1 MRILRL
7 AAARAL
13 TALLVVTTASGTAAA
28 HEIGQT
34 QVTATLSQ
42 NGRYQLDV
50 VVDPDVLLTKML
62 VRDRQT
68 LQASPG
74 RTERDRRIA
83 ALASTFVDAVQ
94 ISFDGIAVRP
104 QFEYLPASAFTD
116 LAAAPSVVRLT
127 GSAPAGAQTLR
138 FGYGLALGA
147 YALNLRIG
155 DSPQQTFWID
165 GPQLSESMSL
175 VPPPAATG
183 SAVAWQYLRFGFTH
197 ILPNGLDHIL
207 FVVGLFLLSLRW
219 RPLLMQISAFTL
231 AHSITLG
238 LTMYGVV
245 SLPARLVEPMIAV
258 SIVYVAVENLLTTEL
273 KPWRVAL
280 VFSFG
285 LLHGM
290 GFAGVLRDVGLPR
303 PQFLTALL
311 AFNAGV
317 EAGQLTVVALA
328 FGAVA
333 YWRRNHP
340 VYRRLVVQPVS
351 VGISLIGLFWT
362 LQRALR

>member
-1 MRILRL
+1 MRCFRRTP
-7 AAARAL
+7 AAVVAV
-13 TALLVVTTASGTAAA
+13 LVWVASCAASA

-34 QVTATLSQ
+34 QVTATFFQ
-42 NGRYQLDV
+42 NGGYQFDIA
-50 VVDPDVLLTKML
+50 VDPDVLLTKLLIGNGQAPMAVL
-62 VRDRQT
+62 DR
-68 LQASPG
+68 A
-74 RTERDRRIA
+74 ERDRRIE
-83 ALASTFVDAVQ
+83 ALGSTFVGSVQ
-94 ISFDGIAVRP
+94 IAFDGAIVSPR
-104 QFEYLPASAFTD
+104 FEYLRASPLSDF
-116 LAAAPSVVRLT
+116 AAAPSIVRLT
-127 GSAPAGAQTLR
+127 GAVPAGAQSLR
-138 FGYGLALGA
+138 FAYGLAMGA

-155 DSPQQTFWID
+155 ESPQQTFWID
-165 GPQLSESMSL
+165 GPQLGDAMSL
-175 VPPPAATG
+175 APPPPASRA
-183 SAVAWQYLRFGFTH
+183 AVAWQYLRFGYTH

-219 RPLLMQISAFTL
+219 RPLLLQISAFTL

-258 SIVYVAVENLLTTEL
+258 SIVYVAVENLVTTEL

-311 AFNAGV
+311 AFNGGV

-328 FGAVA
+328 FVAVA
-333 YWRRNHP
+333 YWRRNRP
-340 VYRRLVVQPVS
+340 MYRRLVVQPVS
-351 VGISLIGLFWT
+351 VAIAMTGLFWT

>member
-1 MRILRL
+1 MRSLRTIAARVL
-7 AAARAL
+7 AAM
-13 TALLVVTTASGTAAA
+13 LLLGASNAAGA

-34 QVTATLSQ
+34 QVTTTFSQ
-42 NGRYQLDV
+42 NGRYQLDI
-50 VVDPDVLLTKML
+50 VVDPDVLLTKL
-62 VRDRQT
+62 QVRSG
-68 LQASPG
+68 QAPQAAPD

-83 ALASTFVDAVQ
+83 ALGSTLVDAIQ
-94 ISFDGIAVRP
+94 LAFDGTTVRP
-104 QFEYLPASAFTD
+104 QFRYLPASALTD

-127 GSAPAGAQTLR
+127 GTAPAGAHTLR
-138 FGYGLALGA
+138 FGYGLAMGA

-155 DSPQQTFWID
+155 DSPQQTFWVD
-165 GPQLSESMSL
+165 GPQLSEQMSL
-175 VPPPAATG
+175 MPAPPATRA
-183 SAVAWQYLRFGFTH
+183 AVAWQYLRFGYTH

-207 FVVGLFLLSLRW
+207 FVMGLFLLSLRW
-219 RPLLMQISAFTL
+219 RPLLAQISAFTL

-303 PQFLTALL
+303 PQFLPALL
-311 AFNAGV
+311 AFNVGV

-328 FGAVA
+328 FAAVA
-333 YWRRNHP
+333 YWRRNYP
-340 VYRRLVVQPVS
+340 VYRRVVVLPVS
-351 VGISLIGLFWT
+351 VAISLIGLFWT
-362 LQRALR
+362 LQRALG